1 MLGPAAARTRV
12 LPACRGSEGST
23 SVLVQQQ
30 RLLGSMDPHDEEEE
44 TVSSRCGSVVVCLHC
59 SLVIL

>member
-1 MLGPAAARTRV
+1 MLVPAAARTR

-44 TVSSRCGSVVVCLHC
+44 IVSSRCGSVVVSLHC